1 MCVCGG
7 KVLILK
13 ESHEW
18 TNWRNHGL
26 AQKNKKKKTQIASLE
41 KEEQSC
47 KYQIPDFK
55 IYYKTVVIK
64 APA

>member
-1 MCVCGG
+1 MNELIEEIM
-7 KVLILK
+7 VLHKKKK
-13 ESHEW
+13 E
-18 TNWRNHGL
+18 
-26 AQKNKKKKTQIASLE
+26 KKKTQIASLE